1 MKTSKKFVSSL
12 FVALTFTTSL
22 VGLTNSPVAIA
33 GTSIDEQ
40 FQVTP
45 PPGIGYTGYLVNNT
59 RSLVRM
65 DSFLVTFRVADG
77 KIAGMKP
84 CDSLANCPKTFDAQ
98 VADLNLRFCNKNIQV
113 DCISGLS
120 TTNTKTGQVSTE
132 FKTRLS
138 ETQDFTARVI
148 GDQSQGL
155 PEGGNP
161 QVVSIPSAPHAGGD
175 LYLIKSDYFAS
186 RRSSSEPF
194 KLTLLT
200 NGIYPVTI
208 ERGKFQPGGPN
219 LDPKAYV
226 GQNAGGGSAPPPPY
240 LSAFLTDPRCL
251 MATETVCIVPQ
262 AFPENIAFG
271 LKLKLSQGFNGW
283 LYGRLANPSV
293 SITSAAGN
301 SKTVEVSISAE
312 PVKVPVPFGWVKNS
326 ELPADLLSKYQSDR
340 GGGLYAGQDRS
351 APLDQIS
358 ILKGHSNNYSDE
370 GIAELISWMPK
381 LGDKAA
387 VMPSQWSFQTLDLKS
402 NTATVLSRC
411 TESVKSL
418 AGLIFTN
425 ASVFSAGAPTF
436 DSATGSLD
444 YKVASPHFKP
454 DGIQTNTGSY
464 DLVLNSEV
472 ARCIYG
478 FTKAPVSANISI
490 ENSSGE
496 NKIATTSVTE
506 KDGFLRLAAYG
517 FGFSSP
523 KIKIKLTQDKA
534 VESTGTSKTT
544 AAIKKIT
551 CKSGSKTRSVSGA
564 APKCPTGWTLKK

>member
-1 MKTSKKFVSSL
+1 MFLKKKYL
-12 FVALTFTTSL
+12 AL
-22 VGLTNSPVAIA
+22 PVAIIALATSFTACPVAQA
-33 GTSIDEQ
+33 GATIDEQ
-40 FQVTP
+40 FQVTQ

-65 DSFLVTFRVADG
+65 DSFLTTFRIADG
-77 KIAGMKP
+77 KIAGMKS

-98 VADLNLRFCNKNIQV
+98 VADLNLRFCNKNNQV

-186 RRSSSEPF
+186 RRSSSETF

-326 ELPADLLSKYQSDR
+326 ELPTDLLSKYQSDR
-340 GGGLYAGQDRS
+340 SGGLYGGQDRA

-370 GIAELISWMPK
+370 GISELVSWMPK

-387 VMPSQWSFQTLDLKS
+387 AIPSQWSFQTLNLKS
-402 NTATVLSRC
+402 DTAAALSRC

-444 YKVASPHFKP
+444 YKVAAPHFKP
-454 DGIQTNTGSY
+454 DGIETTTGSY

-478 FTKAPVSANISI
+478 FTKAPVSATISI
-490 ENSSGE
+490 ENSGGD
-496 NKIATTSVTE
+496 NKLATTSVTE

-534 VESTGTSKTT
+534 VESAGVSKTT
-544 AAIKKIT
+544 TAIKKIT
-551 CKSGSKTRSVSGA
+551 CKSGSKTRTVSGES
-564 APKCPTGWTLKK
+564 PKCPTGWTLKK

>member
-1 MKTSKKFVSSL
+1 MSASKKFVALPMIFLALATS
-12 FVALTFTTSL
+12 FVAASSTT
-22 VGLTNSPVAIA
+22 TAQA
-33 GTSIDEQ
+33 ETSIDEQ

-45 PPGIGYTGYLVNNT
+45 PPGVGYTGYLVNNT

-77 KIAGMKP
+77 KIAGMKA
-84 CDSLANCPKTFDAQ
+84 CDSLANCPNTFTAQ
-98 VADLNLRFCNKNIQV
+98 VADLNLLFCNKNNQV

-120 TTNTKTGQVSTE
+120 TTNTKTGQVSNE
-132 FKTRLS
+132 YQPRLR
-138 ETQDFTARVI
+138 ETQSFTARVI

-175 LYLIKSDYFAS
+175 LYLIKTDYFAS

-194 KLTLLT
+194 KLAQLT
-200 NGIYPVTI
+200 NGIYPITI
-208 ERGKFQPGGPN
+208 ERGQFRPGGPN

-226 GQNAGGGSAPPPPY
+226 GQNASGDGAPKPPFI
-240 LSAFLTDPRCL
+240 SGFLTDPRCL
-251 MATETVCIVPQ
+251 MATETVCLVPQ

-283 LYGRLANPSV
+283 LYGRLANPAV
-293 SITSAAGN
+293 SITAASGN

-326 ELPADLLSKYQSDR
+326 ELPAELLAKYEIDR
-340 GGGLYAGQDRS
+340 GGGLYAGKNRNE
-351 APLDQIS
+351 PLENVS
-358 ILKGHSNNYSDE
+358 ILKAHSNDYSDE
-370 GIAELISWMPK
+370 GIAEFISWMPK

-387 VMPSQWSFQTLDLKS
+387 VTPSQWSFQTLDLRS
-402 NTATVLSRC
+402 DTAAVLSRC
-411 TESVKSL
+411 TDSVKSL

-425 ASVFSAGAPTF
+425 ATVFSSGAPTF

-444 YKVASPHFKP
+444 YKVASPHFKA
-454 DGIQTNTGSY
+454 DGIETNTGSY

-478 FTKAPVSANISI
+478 FTKAPVSASISI
-490 ENSSGE
+490 ENSGGE
-496 NKIATTSVTE
+496 NKVATTSVTE
-506 KDGFLRLAAYG
+506 KNGFLRLAAYG
-517 FGFSSP
+517 FGFSAP
-523 KIKIKLTQDKA
+523 KIKIKLTQDKTVETAPA
-534 VESTGTSKTT
+534 VKATT
-544 AAIKKIT
+544 TIKKIT

-564 APKCPTGWTLKK
+564 KPKCPTGWTLKK

>member
-1 MKTSKKFVSSL
+1 VKTSRKFISSL
-12 FVALTFTTSL
+12 FIALTFATSL
-22 VGLTNSPVAIA
+22 SNSPVALA
-33 GTSIDEQ
+33 GPIIDEQ

-45 PPGIGYTGYLVNNT
+45 PPAVGYTGFLVNNT

-65 DSFLVTFRVADG
+65 DSFLATFKFADG

-120 TTNTKTGQVSTE
+120 TTNTKTGQVSNE

-138 ETQDFTARVI
+138 ETQSFTARVI
-148 GDQSQGL
+148 GDRSQGL

-175 LYLIKSDYFAS
+175 MYLIKSDYFAS
-186 RRSSSEPF
+186 RRSSAEPF
-194 KLTLLT
+194 KLALLT
-200 NGIYPVTI
+200 NGIYPITI

-219 LDPKAYV
+219 LDPKAYL
-226 GQNAGGGSAPPPPY
+226 GQNVPGGGAPKPPY
-240 LSAFLTDPRCL
+240 ISAFLTDPRCL
-251 MATETVCIVPQ
+251 MATETVCLVPQ
-262 AFPENIAFG
+262 AFPENVSFG

-283 LYGRLANPSV
+283 LYGRLANPAV
-293 SITSAAGN
+293 SITTATGN

-326 ELPADLLSKYQSDR
+326 DLPAELLTKYEKDR
-340 GGGLYAGQDRS
+340 GGGLYAGQDRNG
-351 APLDQIS
+351 PLENVS
-358 ILKGHSNNYSDE
+358 ILKAHSNDYSDE
-370 GIAELISWMPK
+370 GITEFISWMPK

-387 VMPSQWSFQTLDLKS
+387 VLPSQWSFQTLDLRS
-402 NTATVLSRC
+402 NTAAVLSRC
-411 TESVKSL
+411 TQSVKSL

-425 ASVFSAGAPTF
+425 ASVFSAGAPTL
-436 DSATGSLD
+436 DNATGSLD
-444 YKVASPHFKP
+444 YKVAAPHFKA
-454 DGIQTNTGSY
+454 DGIETTSGTY

-490 ENSSGE
+490 ENSSGD
-496 NKIATTSVTE
+496 NKIATTTVTE
-506 KDGFLRLAAYG
+506 KNGFLRLAAYG
-517 FGFSSP
+517 FGFSAP
-523 KIKIKLTQDKA
+523 KIKIKLTQDKT

-544 AAIKKIT
+544 TAITKIT